1 MLNRPEKRDDF
12 LYYIWFTFCC
22 INRNNLID
30 KHFRDMKTLIITFTF
45 LFAALIVSAQNST
58 GLSEISKEDLIKN
71 VRILTS
77 PDFDGRLPGSEG
89 YNKAAQFA
97 ADKFYDL
104 GLMFAGDG
112 NYFQYLN
119 VEYNKIESPAVF
131 KTIVDG
137 DTVNGEIGKDFVLR
151 GFTGSNS
158 FTLPV
163 VFCGYGISRPDLYY
177 DDYAG
182 INVKNKIVIVFKQN
196 PKWKNNDKDFGT
208 NYPREKSIV
217 AKKHGAKGI
226 LFISLPNDEKPQP
239 LIGSV
244 MHGEGEQPIDFPQ
257 LHISLNAA
265 NRLLTRTG
273 FSISDIQTK
282 IDEKKKPLSMN
293 LATKAQIEVNAIYEK
308 NAKTMNVVA
317 MIEGS
322 DPKLKNE
329 FIIISAHLDHV
340 GSQAGLLFPGANDN
354 ASGSA
359 AVLEI
364 AEAFVKGG
372 IESKRSVIF
381 ILFASEEQGLNGAK
395 HFVESWKKGYD
406 KIIAMINLDCIG
418 YGDSIQVGNGKSSP
432 VLWEIANQI
441 DETSFNS
448 MVDRTWNGGGADA
461 TPFHEKGVPCLYFV
475 TTNSYDHLHLPTD
488 KVETL
493 NPALYEKVVK
503 LAHLTALEIANGN
516 YVREEVRK

>member
-1 MLNRPEKRDDF
+1 MKKPILIFAF
-12 LYYIWFTFCC
+12 L
-22 INRNNLID
+22 LI
-30 KHFRDMKTLIITFTF
+30 
-45 LFAALIVSAQNST
+45 ALVVNAQDAT
-58 GLSEISKEDLIKN
+58 GLSEINKEDLIKN
-71 VRILTS
+71 VRRLTS

-104 GLMFAGDG
+104 GLLFAGDG

-131 KTIVDG
+131 NTIVDG
-137 DTVNGEIGKDFVLR
+137 DTVNGELGKDFVLR
-151 GFTGSNS
+151 GFTGSNN

-177 DDYAG
+177 DDYER
-182 INVKNKIVIVFKQN
+182 INVKNKIVMVFKQN
-196 PKWKNNDKDFGT
+196 PKWKNDNKDWGT
-208 NYPREKSIV
+208 NYPREKSLI

-226 LFISLPNDEKPQP
+226 LFVSLPNDDKPQP

-244 MHGEGEQPIDFPQ
+244 MHGGGEQPIDFPQ
-257 LHISLNAA
+257 LQISFEAA
-265 NRLLTRTG
+265 NRLLSRTG
-273 FSISDIQTK
+273 FSIGDCQTK

-293 LATKAQIEVNAIYEK
+293 LAAKTKIEVNAIYEK
-308 NAKTMNVVA
+308 EAKTMNVIA
-317 MIEGS
+317 MIEGT
-322 DPKLKNE
+322 DPKLKQE
-329 FIIISAHLDHV
+329 FVVVGAHLDHV

-372 IESKRSVIF
+372 VQPKRSVVF
-381 ILFASEEQGLNGAK
+381 VLFASEEQGLYGAK

-406 KIIAMINLDCIG
+406 KITAMINLDCVG
-418 YGDSIQVGNGKSSP
+418 YGDSIQAGNGKSAP
-432 VLWEIANQI
+432 ELWKIANQI

-448 MVDRTWNGGGADA
+448 MVDRTWSGGGADA
-461 TPFHEKGVPCLYFV
+461 TPFHEKGIPCLYFV

-493 NPALYEKVVK
+493 NPVLYEKVVR
-503 LAHLTALEIANGN
+503 LAHLTVLEVANGN
-516 YVREEVRK
+516 YEREDLVK

>member
-1 MLNRPEKRDDF
+1 MNKIF
-12 LYYIWFTFCC
+12 LTIVFFSTTF
-22 INRNNLID
+22 
-30 KHFRDMKTLIITFTF
+30 FVF
-45 LFAALIVSAQNST
+45 AQNST
-58 GLSEISKEDLIKN
+58 GLSEINKEDLIQN

-77 PDFDGRLPGSEG
+77 SEFDGRLPGSEG
-89 YNKAAQFA
+89 YNKAAQFV
-97 ADKFYDL
+97 ADKFSKL
-104 GLMFAGDG
+104 GLKPAGDEK
-112 NYFQYLN
+112 YFQYFN
-119 VEYNKIESPAVF
+119 VEYNKIESPAIF
-131 KTIVDG
+131 KSIVDG

-151 GFTGSNS
+151 GFTGSNK

-163 VFCGYGISRPDLYY
+163 VFCGYGLSRPDLNY

-196 PKWKNNDKDFGT
+196 PKWKNDDKDWGT
-208 NYPREKSIV
+208 NYPREKSLV
-217 AKKHGAKGI
+217 AKKKGAKGI

-244 MHGEGEQPIDFPQ
+244 MHGDGEQPIDFPQ
-257 LHISLNAA
+257 LHISLEAA
-265 NRLLTRTG
+265 NRLLSRTG
-273 FSISDIQTK
+273 FSISDVQTK

-293 LATKAQIEVNAIYEK
+293 LATKAQVEVNAIYEK

-329 FIIISAHLDHV
+329 FVVIGAHLDHV

-359 AVLEI
+359 GVLEI
-364 AEAFVKGG
+364 ADAFVKGG
-372 IESKRSVIF
+372 IQPKRSVVF
-381 ILFASEEQGLNGAK
+381 VLFASEEQGLNGSK
-395 HFVESWKKGYD
+395 HFVESWKNGYD

-418 YGDSIQVGNGKSSP
+418 YGDSIQVGNGKSAP
-432 VLWEIANQI
+432 KLWEIANQI

-448 MVDRTWNGGGADA
+448 MVDRTWSGGGADA
-461 TPFHEKGVPCLYFV
+461 TPFFEKDIPCLYFV
-475 TTNSYDHLHLPTD
+475 TTNSYDHLHLPSD

-493 NPALYEKVVK
+493 NPILFEKVVK
-503 LAHLTALEIANGN
+503 LAHLTALEIVNGN
-516 YVREEVRK
+516 YIREEKFK

>member
-1 MLNRPEKRDDF
+1 MKKPILIFSFF
-12 LYYIWFTFCC
+12 L
-22 INRNNLID
+22 
-30 KHFRDMKTLIITFTF
+30 
-45 LFAALIVSAQNST
+45 AALVVNAQDAT
-58 GLSEISKEDLIKN
+58 GLSEINKEDLIKN
-71 VRILTS
+71 VRILSS

-97 ADKFYDL
+97 ADKFYNL
-104 GLMFAGDG
+104 GLLFAGDG

-137 DTVNGEIGKDFVLR
+137 DTINRELGKDFVLR
-151 GFTGSNS
+151 GFTGSNN

-177 DDYAG
+177 DDYER
-182 INVKNKIVIVFKQN
+182 INVKNKIVMAFKQN
-196 PKWKNNDKDFGT
+196 PKWKNDNKDWGT
-208 NYPREKSIV
+208 NYPREKSLI

-226 LFISLPNDEKPQP
+226 LFVSLPSDDKPQP

-257 LHISLNAA
+257 LQISFEAA
-265 NRLLTRTG
+265 NRLLSRTG
-273 FSISDIQTK
+273 FSIGDCQTK

-293 LATKAQIEVNAIYEK
+293 LATKAKIEVNAIYEK
-308 NAKTMNVVA
+308 EAKTMNVVA

-322 DPKLKNE
+322 DAKLKEE
-329 FIIISAHLDHV
+329 FVIVGAHLDHV

-372 IESKRSVIF
+372 VQPKRSVVF
-381 ILFASEEQGLNGAK
+381 VLFASEEQGLYGAK

-406 KIIAMINLDCIG
+406 KITAMINLDCVG
-418 YGDSIQVGNGKSSP
+418 YGDSIQVGNGKSAP
-432 VLWEIANQI
+432 ELWKIANQI

-448 MVDRTWNGGGADA
+448 MVDRTWSGGGADA
-461 TPFHEKGVPCLYFV
+461 TPFHEKGIPCLYFV

-493 NPALYEKVVK
+493 NLVLYEKVVR
-503 LAHLTALEIANGN
+503 LAHLTVLEVANGN
-516 YVREEVRK
+516 YERETIIKNAE

>member
-1 MLNRPEKRDDF
+1 MK
-12 LYYIWFTFCC
+12 
-22 INRNNLID
+22 
-30 KHFRDMKTLIITFTF
+30 KTLIVSTIVF
-45 LFAALIVSAQNST
+45 LNYFVSAQNST
-58 GLSEISKEDLIKN
+58 GLSEINKEDLIKN

-97 ADKFYDL
+97 ADKFYEL
-104 GLMFAGDG
+104 GLWYAGDEQ
-112 NYFQYLN
+112 YFHYLN
-119 VEYNKIESPAVF
+119 VEYNKIDTPAVF
-131 KTIVDG
+131 KTIVGG
-137 DTVNGEIGKDFVLR
+137 DTSDYKHGNDFVLR

-163 VFCGYGISRPDLYY
+163 VFCGYGISRPDLHH

-182 INVKNKIVIVFKQN
+182 INVKNKIVMVFKQN
-196 PKWKNNDKDFGT
+196 PKWKNDDKDWGT

-217 AKKHGAKGI
+217 AKEHGAKGI
-226 LFISLPNDEKPQP
+226 LFVSLPNDEKPQP

-244 MHGEGEQPIDFPQ
+244 MHGEGEQPVDFPQ
-257 LHISLNAA
+257 LHISLDAA
-265 NRLLTRTG
+265 NKLLSRTG
-273 FSISDIQTK
+273 FSIGDCQTK

-293 LATKAQIEVNAIYEK
+293 LTTKAQIEVNAIYEK
-308 NAKTMNVVA
+308 NARTMNVVA
-317 MIEGS
+317 MINGKDE
-322 DPKLKNE
+322 KLQE
-329 FIIISAHLDHV
+329 EYVIIGAHLDHV

-364 AEAFVKGG
+364 AKAFVKGG
-372 IESKRSVIF
+372 IQPKRPVIF
-381 ILFASEEQGLNGAK
+381 VLFASEEQGLNGAK
-395 HFVESWKKGYD
+395 HFVESWKNGYD
-406 KIIAMINLDCIG
+406 KIIAMINLDCVG
-418 YGDSIQVGNGKSSP
+418 YGDSIQVGNGKSAP
-432 VLWEIANQI
+432 NLWEIANEI

-475 TTNSYDHLHLPTD
+475 TTNSYDHLHLPSD

-493 NPALYEKVVK
+493 NPVLYEKVVR
-503 LAHLTALEIANGN
+503 LAHLTALEIVNGD
-516 YVREEVRK
+516 YQREVVIK

>member
-1 MLNRPEKRDDF
+1 
-12 LYYIWFTFCC
+12 
-22 INRNNLID
+22 
-30 KHFRDMKTLIITFTF
+30 MKQTLIAITI
-45 LFAALIVSAQNST
+45 LLIPLCIKAQNST
-58 GLSEISKEDLIKN
+58 GLSEINKEDLIKN

-89 YNKAAQFA
+89 YNKAAQFV
-97 ADKFYDL
+97 ADKFYEL
-104 GLMFAGDG
+104 GLKFAGDEE
-112 NYFQYLN
+112 YFQYLS

-177 DDYAG
+177 DDYSG
-182 INVKNKIVIVFKQN
+182 VNVKNKIVMVFKQN
-196 PKWKNNDKDFGT
+196 PNWKNDNKDWGT
-208 NYPREKSIV
+208 NYPREKSLI

-226 LFISLPNDEKPQP
+226 LFLSTPNDDKPQP

-257 LHISLNAA
+257 LHISLDAA
-265 NRLLTRTG
+265 NTLLSRTG
-273 FSISDIQTK
+273 FTIVDCQTK

-293 LATKAQIEVNAIYEK
+293 LSTKAQIWVNAVYEK
-308 NAKTMNVVA
+308 NARTMNVTA

-322 DPKLKNE
+322 DSKLKE
-329 FIIISAHLDHV
+329 EYIIIGAHLDHV

-354 ASGSA
+354 ASGTA
-359 AVLEI
+359 GVLEI
-364 AEAFVKGG
+364 AKAFVKGG
-372 IESKRSVIF
+372 IKPKRSVVF
-381 ILFASEEQGLNGAK
+381 VLFAGEEQGLNGSK
-395 HFVESWKKGYD
+395 HFVENWEKGYD
-406 KIIAMINLDCIG
+406 KIAAMINIDCVG
-418 YGDSIQVGNGKSSP
+418 YGDSIQVGNGLSAP
-432 VLWEIANQI
+432 ILWELANQI
-441 DETSFNS
+441 DKTSFNS
-448 MVDRTWNGGGADA
+448 MVERTWNGGGADA

-475 TTNSYDHLHLPTD
+475 TTNSYDHLHLSTD

-493 NPALYEKVVK
+493 NPVLYEKVVK
-503 LAHLTALEIANGN
+503 LAHLTVLEIVNGN
-516 YVREEVRK
+516 YVREELVKFK

>member
-1 MLNRPEKRDDF
+1 
-12 LYYIWFTFCC
+12 
-22 INRNNLID
+22 
-30 KHFRDMKTLIITFTF
+30 MKKTFTF
-45 LFAALIVSAQNST
+45 ITIVFINLFTNAQNST
-58 GLSEISKEDLIKN
+58 GLSEINKDDLIKN

-97 ADKFYDL
+97 ADKLYEL
-104 GLMFAGDG
+104 GLKFVGDDL
-112 NYFQYLN
+112 YFQYLN
-119 VEYNKIESPAVF
+119 VEYNKIEAPAVF

-163 VFCGYGISRPDLYY
+163 VFCGYGISRPDLHY
-177 DDYAG
+177 DDYEG

-196 PKWKNNDKDFGT
+196 PKWKNDDKDWGT
-208 NYPREKSIV
+208 NYPREKSLV

-226 LFISLPNDEKPQP
+226 LFISLPNDAKPQP

-257 LHISLNAA
+257 LHISLDAA
-265 NRLLTRTG
+265 NTLLSKTG
-273 FSISDIQTK
+273 FSISDCQTK

-293 LATKAQIEVNAIYEK
+293 LTTKAQIEVSAIYEQ
-308 NAKTMNVVA
+308 NARTMNVIA

-322 DPKLKNE
+322 DLKLKDE
-329 FIIISAHLDHV
+329 YVIVGAHLDHV

-364 AEAFVKGG
+364 AKAFTNGG
-372 IESKRSVIF
+372 LQPKRSIVF
-381 ILFASEEQGLNGAK
+381 VLFASEEQGLNGAK

-406 KIIAMINLDCIG
+406 KIAAMINMDCIG
-418 YGDSIQVGNGKSSP
+418 YGDSIQVGNGLSAP
-432 VLWEIANQI
+432 NLWEVANQI

-448 MVDRTWNGGGADA
+448 MVERTWKGGGADA
-461 TPFHEKGVPCLYFV
+461 TPFHEKGIPCLYFV
-475 TTNSYDHLHLPTD
+475 TTNSYDHLHLPSD
-488 KVETL
+488 KAETL
-493 NPALYEKVVK
+493 NQVLYEKVVK
-503 LAHLTALEIANGN
+503 LAHLTVMEIANGN
-516 YVREEVRK
+516 YVREEIIK

>member
-1 MLNRPEKRDDF
+1 MK
-12 LYYIWFTFCC
+12 
-22 INRNNLID
+22 
-30 KHFRDMKTLIITFTF
+30 KTLTVITIVFINLFTN
-45 LFAALIVSAQNST
+45 AQNST
-58 GLSEISKEDLIKN
+58 GLSEINKDDLIKN

-97 ADKFYDL
+97 ADKLYEL
-104 GLMFAGDG
+104 GLKFAGDDL
-112 NYFQYLN
+112 YFQYLN

-131 KTIVDG
+131 KSIVDG

-163 VFCGYGISRPDLYY
+163 VFCGYGISRPDLHY
-177 DDYAG
+177 DDYEG

-196 PKWKNNDKDFGT
+196 PKWKNDDKDWGT
-208 NYPREKSIV
+208 NYPREKSLV

-226 LFISLPNDEKPQP
+226 LFISLPNDAKPQP

-257 LHISLNAA
+257 LHISLDAA
-265 NRLLTRTG
+265 NTLLSKTG
-273 FSISDIQTK
+273 FSISDCQTK

-293 LATKAQIEVNAIYEK
+293 LTTKAQIEVSAIYEQ
-308 NAKTMNVVA
+308 NARTMNVIA

-322 DPKLKNE
+322 DLKLKDE
-329 FIIISAHLDHV
+329 YVIVGAHLDHV
-340 GSQAGLLFPGANDN
+340 GSQADLLFPGANDN

-364 AEAFVKGG
+364 AKAFTNGG
-372 IESKRSVIF
+372 LQPKRSIVF
-381 ILFASEEQGLNGAK
+381 VLFASEEQGLNGAK

-406 KIIAMINLDCIG
+406 KVAAMINMDCIG
-418 YGDSIQVGNGKSSP
+418 YGDSIQVGNGLSAP
-432 VLWEIANQI
+432 NLWEVANQI

-448 MVDRTWNGGGADA
+448 MVERTWKGGGADA

-475 TTNSYDHLHLPTD
+475 TTNSYDHLHLPSD

-493 NPALYEKVVK
+493 NPVLYEKAVK
-503 LAHLTALEIANGN
+503 LAHLTVMEIANGN
-516 YVREEVRK
+516 YVREEIIK

>member
-1 MLNRPEKRDDF
+1 MNKIF
-12 LYYIWFTFCC
+12 LTVVFFSTTF
-22 INRNNLID
+22 
-30 KHFRDMKTLIITFTF
+30 FVF
-45 LFAALIVSAQNST
+45 AQNST
-58 GLSEISKEDLIKN
+58 GLSEINKEDLIKN

-77 PDFDGRLPGSEG
+77 SEFDGRLPGSEG
-89 YNKAAQFA
+89 YNKAAQFV
-97 ADKFYDL
+97 ADKFSEL
-104 GLMFAGDG
+104 GLRPAGDEK
-112 NYFQYLN
+112 YFQYFN
-119 VEYNKIESPAVF
+119 VEYNKIESPAIF

-151 GFTGSNS
+151 GFTGSNK

-163 VFCGYGISRPDLYY
+163 VFCGYGLSRPDLNY

-196 PKWKNNDKDFGT
+196 PKWKNNDKDWGT
-208 NYPREKSIV
+208 NYPREKSLV

-244 MHGEGEQPIDFPQ
+244 MHGEGDQPTDFPQ
-257 LHISLNAA
+257 LHISLDAA
-265 NRLLTRTG
+265 NKLLSRTG

-293 LATKAQIEVNAIYEK
+293 LATKAQVEVTAIYEK
-308 NAKTMNVVA
+308 NAKTMNIVA

-329 FIIISAHLDHV
+329 FVVIGAHLDHV

-359 AVLEI
+359 GVLEI
-364 AEAFVKGG
+364 ADAFVKGG
-372 IESKRSVIF
+372 IQPKRSVVF
-381 ILFASEEQGLNGAK
+381 VLFASEEQGLNGSK
-395 HFVESWKKGYD
+395 HFVESWKNGYD

-418 YGDSIQVGNGKSSP
+418 YGDSIQVGNGKSAP
-432 VLWEIANQI
+432 KLWEIANQI

-448 MVDRTWNGGGADA
+448 MVDRTWSGGGADA
-461 TPFHEKGVPCLYFV
+461 TPFFEKDIPCLYFV
-475 TTNSYDHLHLPTD
+475 TTNSYDHLHLPSD

-493 NPALYEKVVK
+493 NPILFEKVVK
-503 LAHLTALEIANGN
+503 LAHLTALEIVNGN
-516 YVREEVRK
+516 YIIEEKFK